1 MNERLT
7 ILEVLGPPT
16 LMRVVLVLPIVLPSM
31 STLSAA
37 MLTAVATVVPA
48 RFRVTDLSIA
58 AGRDCVDQPPNKK
71 RMFASLVVY
80 CHVLRIVAKAAFP
93 ADFKAS
99 QQ

>member
-48 RFRVTDLSIA
+48 RFRVTDLA

-71 RMFASLVVY
+71 RVIRFVGVILP
-80 CHVLRIVAKAAFP
+80 CP
-93 ADFKAS
+93 
-99 QQ
+99 